1 MWLTRAVGCGK
12 KRLYA
17 RAKWHFGDGRSY
29 CTGCTEL
36 NPLCPFHKCRY
47 TETTPQTVEGY
58 QAWEVLLKLSEPSLS
73 LALDVARNL
82 GFDMDIMS
90 ELLPIEIL
98 AIKQNLNDMTKT
110 DNN

>member
-1 MWLTRAVGCGK
+1 M
-12 KRLYA
+12 
-17 RAKWHFGDGRSY
+17 
-29 CTGCTEL
+29 
-36 NPLCPFHKCRY
+36 
-47 TETTPQTVEGY
+47 
-58 QAWEVLLKLSEPSLS
+58 KLSEPSLS
-73 LALDVARNL
+73 FALDVARNL